1 MHNILF
7 PPKFVLLIL
16 YFFHQFCKYKTA
28 IGCNEGVDRVNGRF
42 LLMVQ
47 ILEMK
52 IFFVLVDHGDRKGR
66 SNCSIHARGSFS
78 ASISLKDGKFEK
90 GDRYKWS
97 LNFNL
102 MCNIVY
108 ALLILF
114 GALF

>member
-1 MHNILF
+1 
-7 PPKFVLLIL
+7 
-16 YFFHQFCKYKTA
+16 
-28 IGCNEGVDRVNGRF
+28 
-42 LLMVQ
+42 MVQ

-78 ASISLKDGKFEK
+78 ALISLKDGKFKK